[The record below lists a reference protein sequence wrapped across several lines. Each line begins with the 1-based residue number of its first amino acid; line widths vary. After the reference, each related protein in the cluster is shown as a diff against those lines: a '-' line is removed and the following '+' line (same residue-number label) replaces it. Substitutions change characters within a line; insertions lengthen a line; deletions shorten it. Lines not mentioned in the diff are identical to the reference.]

1 MVPREKETPTHVA
14 SADFKVQSEAKSL
27 SPPPF
32 FSLELQMQMQVK
44 IGNGKDVTMLRYQVV
59 EGSLL
64 TGSSIGMCWLRP
76 PESGVDLGYT
86 HLYQFN
92 PVALP
97 TPFLSFLFF
106 TSLICPFI
114 LHLCALS
121 NNLDLFALES
131 ILEFPPNPNRFCYFG
146 RFHTLQLFV

>member
-1 MVPREKETPTHVA
+1 MNGTMYLVMHNSTASSGSPRKRRLPLTWPVLI
-14 SADFKVQSEAKSL
+14 SKFKVRRRIY
-27 SPPPF
+27 PPPPLF
-32 FSLELQMQMQVK
+32 FFPELQMQMQVR
-44 IGNGKDVTMLRYQVV
+44 IGNGKDVTMSRYQVV

-86 HLYQFN
+86 HLYQFI

-114 LHLCALS
+114 LHLRALS
-121 NNLDLFALES
+121 KQ
-131 ILEFPPNPNRFCYFG
+131 FG
-146 RFHTLQLFV
+146 LVCS